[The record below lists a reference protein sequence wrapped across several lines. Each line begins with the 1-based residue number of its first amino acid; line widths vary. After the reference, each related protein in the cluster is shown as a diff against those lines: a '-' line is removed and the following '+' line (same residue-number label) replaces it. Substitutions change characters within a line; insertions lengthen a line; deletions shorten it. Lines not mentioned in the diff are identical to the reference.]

1 MDKELQMDAELY
13 KSELETEWTQIEPVL
28 QRHLDLFRGY
38 TKELFLR
45 LYNYACTRCFGWTLP
60 STMMVPMADF
70 MNHLPIDT
78 SYDVYSKVTHEVRQ
92 TVNGEKTHA
101 SAEGDKRTD
110 YSSLYVKEFA
120 EDALD
125 PACQA
130 LIKGQLG
137 FKRKR
142 PRVPRETRIEQ
153 IRSHMEKN
161 MKHMILGT
169 ED

>member
-1 MDKELQMDAELY
+1 
-13 KSELETEWTQIEPVL
+13 
-28 QRHLDLFRGY
+28 
-38 TKELFLR
+38 
-45 LYNYACTRCFGWTLP
+45 
-60 STMMVPMADF
+60 MADF

-110 YSSLYVKEFA
+110 YSALYVKEFA

-125 PACQA
+125 PHCQA

-142 PRVPRETRIEQ
+142 PRVPRETRVEQ
-153 IRSHMEKN
+153 IRAHMEKN
-161 MKHMILGT
+161 MKHTLLGT
-169 ED
+169 EA